1 MPRVQ
6 SSERAVVVVRA
17 LVCVL
22 VLTFD
27 LGGEKWHMARVV
39 ATLHDQTAG
48 TRGAESAHGES
59 GDETSKYNFS

>member
-22 VLTFD
+22 VLTFG
-27 LGGEKWHMARVV
+27 LGDEKWHMARVC
-39 ATLHDQTAG
+39 ATLNAQTLETSG
-48 TRGAESAHGES
+48 VESAHAES
-59 GDETSKYNFS
+59 GADTSKCNFS